1 MRVYFLGIG
10 GIGMS
15 AIARYLN
22 TKGDEVMGYD
32 RTKSNLTEQLEKEG
46 IKINYE
52 DIKENVP
59 SDIDLCIYTPAIP
72 ENSIQLN
79 YIKQLGIPME
89 KRSVALGHITKG
101 KKVLAVA
108 GSHGKTTTCG
118 MIAHI
123 LSNSPYGCSAFLGGI
138 LKSID
143 SNFIYNKDS
152 EFVVAEADEYD
163 RSFLQLSPFA
173 SVITAIDEDHMD
185 IYHTYENLHNAFE
198 QFAQLTDKNGL
209 LLVRIDRE
217 RLIEDLKDKTPLQTY
232 SLTDIESDNYIWNLR
247 ISKGSY
253 YFDYKHKDGVWY
265 DMQMTYP
272 GLHNVEN
279 AVAALSVCNF
289 ALQSIG
295 VDKQEREKILRE
307 GLKTFS
313 GMQRRLD
320 FRIKSS
326 ERIFID
332 DYAHHPQE
340 ISSTIESLRQ
350 MYPNERLTGIF
361 QPHLYSRTRDLADE
375 FADALT
381 KLDEVILLPIYP
393 AREEPIEGVDSHM
406 ILHKINKMDKYL
418 VTKEQLFPLLE
429 ALNPKFLITFGAGD
443 IDRLVPEIETLLNE

>member
-1 MRVYFLGIG
+1 
-10 GIGMS
+10 MS